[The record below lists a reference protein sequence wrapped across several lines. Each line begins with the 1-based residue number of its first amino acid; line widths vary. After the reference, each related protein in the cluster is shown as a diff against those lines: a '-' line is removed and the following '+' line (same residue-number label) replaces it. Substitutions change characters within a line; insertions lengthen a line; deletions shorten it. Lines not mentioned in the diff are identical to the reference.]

1 MARMSYETIQKQ
13 IQKLQ
18 AQAKKLEEGHQA
30 KKLKAVAQVRALM
43 KKLGVSISDLDVSN
57 QADTTSQKRR
67 KPKPAKA
74 PVAAKRGF
82 TPVPPKYQHPET
94 KETWTGRGKAPR
106 WLAALIAEGHKKEE
120 FLILASQTSDDH
132 SKENHATIKS
142 TGQ

>member
-1 MARMSYETIQKQ
+1 MSYETIQKQ

-43 KKLGVSISDLDVSN
+43 KKLGVSSSDLEAST
-57 QADTTSQKRR
+57 QADTTNQKRR
-67 KPKPAKA
+67 RPKLTQSPA
-74 PVAAKRGF
+74 VAKRIQ
-82 TPVPPKYQHPET
+82 TPVPPKYHHPET
-94 KETWTGRGKAPR
+94 METWTGRGKAPR

>member
-106 WLAALIAEGHKKEE
+106 WLAALISEGHKKED
-120 FLILASQTSDDH
+120 FLIGIPDTADTFD
-132 SKENHATIKS
+132 KEGHTTTNA